1 MWGSKL
7 QSLQVKNACNQMVA
21 QVVAWSLKITASGEW
36 PTVGCFGEN
45 LDRHRQ
51 KLNSC
56 SFASGW
62 RAAFF
67 GFKYDGKARKETNNF
82 PRSYL
87 HNYICESCLGQR
99 QHKGWDKQL
108 TYMNFY
114 PQAPHRMTLICPPA
128 KVCVPFLFESNHIKA
143 WV

>member
-1 MWGSKL
+1 
-7 QSLQVKNACNQMVA
+7 MVA
-21 QVVAWSLKITASGEW
+21 QVVAWSLKITASGVW
-36 PTVGCFGEN
+36 PMEGCFGEE

-51 KLNSC
+51 KLNRV

-62 RAAFF
+62 RAAYF

-87 HNYICESCLGQR
+87 HNYICESCLAQR
-99 QHKGWDKQL
+99 PHKDWDCRM

-114 PQAPHRMTLICPPA
+114 PGAPHRMTLISTGLNC
-128 KVCVPFLFESNHIKA
+128 LFDVSEVSNPHA
-143 WV
+143 V